1 MHKIF
6 GFLVAAM
13 LVIHSP
19 AKAGGGMSGMA
30 TEWTQL
36 ANNTELIGIY
46 SEQVAAVQQQIQQ
59 YQNMVLHTLGL
70 TQQMWPSALVQISDL
85 IDNIR
90 AVDGAANA
98 SAQALQDFARQYHHI
113 ESLTAAQAIQ
123 RWRSGVQQQIAQSL
137 RTSGIAA
144 DSMRDNQAILAQ
156 IQAASQSAQGRMQV
170 LQAAN
175 QISGLMV
182 NEIQSL
188 HMTTIAAQQAQQNYL
203 ATQVRER
210 EEADEAFR
218 EFFRDTGRRF

>member
-6 GFLVAAM
+6 AILMAAM
-13 LVIHSP
+13 LAIHTP
-19 AKAGGGMSGMA
+19 AKAGGGMTGGA

-36 ANNTELIGIY
+36 ANNVELIGIY

-59 YQNMVLHTLGL
+59 YQNMVQNTLGL
-70 TQQMWPSALVQISDL
+70 SQQMWPSALVQISDL
-85 IDNIR
+85 VDTIR
-90 AVDGAANA
+90 SVDGAANA
-98 SAQALQDFARQYHHI
+98 SANALQDFARQYQHI
-113 ESLTAAQAIQ
+113 ESMTAAQAIQ
-123 RWRSGVQQQIAQSL
+123 RWRTGVQQQIAQSL

-144 DSMRDNQAILAQ
+144 DSMRDNQAVLAQ
-156 IQAASQSAQGRMQV
+156 IQAASQTAQGRMQV
-170 LQAAN
+170 LQAGN

-188 HMTTIAAQQAQQNYL
+188 HMTTIAAQQAQSNYL

-210 EEADEAFR
+210 EESDAAFR